1 MFENKKFGFTL
12 TELLIALTII
22 GAVAALSIP
31 SLMEDLN
38 KKQMVTQLKSTVSS
52 IQTLAGNQLAI
63 KKSKTLKD
71 TDFADPA
78 KLLQEK
84 NFQIAKFCDTAAD
97 CWADKYKQLVDMD
110 EAIAYPPTTGKN
122 VVLKNG
128 IVFNYIISNSDKTLS
143 DGDKLFGRFYI
154 DLNGK
159 DKPNIVGRDVF
170 DLYISEKGKIMDYF
184 QANNEEYNQAT
195 SINNCKSGMGSYC
208 ISEIM
213 RNNWTITY

>member
-31 SLMEDLN
+31 SMMENLN

-63 KKSKTLKD
+63 KKSRTLKD

-84 NFQIAKFCDTAAD
+84 NFQIAKFCDSAAD
-97 CWADKYKQLVDMD
+97 CWADKYRQIGDMD
-110 EAIAYPPTTGKN
+110 QAIAYPPNGGVN

-128 IVFNYIISNSDKTLS
+128 IVLNYSYVTDS
-143 DGDKLFGRFYI
+143 GRFVI

-159 DKPNIVGRDVF
+159 DKPNIVGRDLF
-170 DLYISEKGKIMDYF
+170 DFGISDEGKIIDQY
-184 QANNEEYNQAT
+184 QSSGEEYNQAT
-195 SINNCKSGMGSYC
+195 SINDCKFGLATYC
-208 ISEIM
+208 FTEVI
-213 RNNWTITY
+213 RNNWTMTY

>member
-31 SLMEDLN
+31 SMMENLN

-63 KKSKTLKD
+63 KKSRTLKD

-84 NFQIAKFCDTAAD
+84 NFQIAKFCDSAAD
-97 CWADKYKQLVDMD
+97 CWADKYKMIVNMGEAVDYHGD
-110 EAIAYPPTTGKN
+110 ITT

-128 IVFNYIISNSDKTLS
+128 IVIGYKLHNNNVVLPGNDKTI
-143 DGDKLFGRFYI
+143 GWFFI

-159 DKPNIVGRDVF
+159 DKPNIIGRDFF
-170 DLYISEKGKIMDYF
+170 DFFISEKGKIMDYF
-184 QANNEEYNQAT
+184 QANNEEYVKAT
-195 SINNCKSGMGSYC
+195 SLNDCKGGLGTYC
-208 ISEIM
+208 FGEII

>member
-31 SLMEDLN
+31 SMMENLN

-63 KKSKTLKD
+63 KKSRTLKD

-84 NFQIAKFCDTAAD
+84 NFQIAKFCDSTAD
-97 CWADKYKQLVDMD
+97 CWADKYRQIGDMD
-110 EAIAYPPTTGKN
+110 QAIAYPPNGGVN

-128 IVFNYIISNSDKTLS
+128 IVLNYRVTNSNEILP
-143 DGDKLFGRFYI
+143 GNDKLFGTFNV

-159 DKPNIVGRDVF
+159 DKPNIVGRDLF
-170 DLYISEKGKIMDYF
+170 GFYISEKGKIMDEF
-184 QANNEEYNQAT
+184 QATNEEYVQAT
-195 SINNCKSGMGSYC
+195 SINDCKFGLATYC
-208 ISEIM
+208 IAEIM